1 MTQPSIT
8 TIEQHILNEE
18 RVNPLASGTLTRILY
33 DIALAS
39 KIISREVN
47 KAGLVNLLGVTG
59 TTNVQG
65 EVVKKLDIFAN
76 DVMIQRLSEPG
87 RVAVIGSEE
96 LEDAVVLSENN
107 NVRYVVNMDPLDGSS
122 NIDANVSIGTIF
134 SILEVDPER
143 SGQEQCMQAGSKQ
156 IAAGYVIYGSST
168 MFVYTTRGG
177 NVNGFTL
184 DPSVGEYFCC
194 HPDIRIPERGRI
206 YSANEGNYLKWQE
219 GVKRYLKHI
228 QAIEPADDRPLTSRY
243 IGSLVAD
250 FHRNLLYGGIFMYP
264 ADHKN
269 PNGKLRLLYE
279 ANPLALVV
287 TNAGGLATDGFR
299 PILEIE
305 PEQLHQRVPLF
316 IGSRHNVEQVMEFL
330 TDNIPTQKE
339 D

>member
-1 MTQPSIT
+1 MPHEMVT

-18 RVNPLASGTLTRILY
+18 RLDPNATGALTGILY

-65 EVVKKLDIFAN
+65 EVVKKLDIFAD

-96 LEDAVVLSENN
+96 LDEAVVLKNN
-107 NVRYVVNMDPLDGSS
+107 PDAHYIVNMDPLDGSS

-134 SILEVDPER
+134 SILEVDPKR
-143 SGQEQCMQAGSKQ
+143 SGQTQCLQAGTRQ
-156 IAAGYVIYGSST
+156 VAAGYVIYGSST

-177 NVNGFTL
+177 KVNGFTL

-194 HPDIRIPERGRI
+194 HRDIKIPEQGKI

-219 GVKRYLKHI
+219 GVKRYLKYI
-228 QAIEPADDRPLTSRY
+228 QAIEPDDNRPLTSRY

-264 ADHKN
+264 SDYKH

-287 TNAGGLATDGFR
+287 ENAGGMATNGVT

-305 PEQLHQRVPLF
+305 PNDLHQRVPLF
-316 IGSRHNVEQVMEFL
+316 IGSRSNVMQVMEFMSKY
-330 TDNIPTQKE
+330 N
-339 D
+339 